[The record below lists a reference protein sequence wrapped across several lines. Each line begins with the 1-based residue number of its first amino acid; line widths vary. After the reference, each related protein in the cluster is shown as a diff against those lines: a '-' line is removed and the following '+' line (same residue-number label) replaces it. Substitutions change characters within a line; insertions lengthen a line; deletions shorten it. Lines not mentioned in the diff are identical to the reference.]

1 MSLVLSQLSP
11 QAERVRH
18 QDFESEIRPHLT
30 ALYNYAFRM
39 TANEEDAE
47 DLLQES
53 LLKAYRFFDSFERG
67 TNCKAWLFRILK
79 NTFINQYRKTAKE
92 PGKVDYDDIK
102 EFYNNIKPDSVDSND
117 LEEELFGNLL
127 DDTVTSALQQ
137 VPPEFRT
144 VVILCDLQ
152 GMTYEEI
159 SDTVG
164 CPVGTVRSRLHRGR
178 KLLKDGLAEYAR
190 TRGFLSVVA

>member
-1 MSLVLSQLSP
+1 MAIISSQLSA
-11 QAERVRH
+11 QAGLVKH
-18 QDFESEIRPHLT
+18 QDFEKEIKPHLT

-102 EFYNNIKPDSVDSND
+102 EFYNTIKVESADAND

-127 DDTVTSALQQ
+127 DDTVTQALQA
-137 VPPEFRT
+137 VPAEFRT

-159 SDTVG
+159 ADTVG

-178 KLLKDGLAEYAR
+178 KLLKDGLSDYAR
-190 TRGFLSVVA
+190 SKGFLSAVV